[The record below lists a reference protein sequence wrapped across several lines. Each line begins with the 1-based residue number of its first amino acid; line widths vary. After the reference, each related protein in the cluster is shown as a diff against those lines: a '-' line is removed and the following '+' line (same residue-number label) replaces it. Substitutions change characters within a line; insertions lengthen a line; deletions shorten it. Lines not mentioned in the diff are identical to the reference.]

1 MSISDLLNKKAE
13 PKEEVPEKVTEK
25 EAVEE
30 PEEAGFDN
38 EKIDEK

>member
-13 PKEEVPEKVTEK
+13 PTEPAKEEVTEK
-25 EAVEE
+25 KAVEE